1 MGILLYNLL
10 AGCALYQ
17 RKGELMRNSGF
28 VILLSL
34 ALVAVF
40 LAGCSQPVTNVPTTP
55 QPTTMA
61 PADTVKVADSPL
73 GSILTDANGMTL
85 YYFITDVPSSGA
97 STCYAA
103 ANCSRFWPIFSV
115 DKIVV
120 SPPLEAPDFSSITR
134 TDGTKQ
140 TTYYG
145 WPLYYFLNDKAP
157 GDVKGENVLKTWYV
171 AKPDYTVMI
180 AWTPKLGA
188 FLTDNTGKTLYVFN
202 KDSAGASTCTGTCL
216 AKWPAFNAGAVVAP
230 SVLKAADFGAVSRAD
245 GVPQTSFMGRPLYYY
260 SGDSGP
266 GATSG
271 QGFNNLWS
279 VANIT
284 GTFPVFV
291 TPTPSPT
298 LTATPTVNYYGGS
311 GGGY

>member
-1 MGILLYNLL
+1 M
-10 AGCALYQ
+10 
-17 RKGELMRNSGF
+17 RKNTF

-34 ALVAVF
+34 AIVA
-40 LAGCSQPVTNVPTTP
+40 LLIAGCSQPQPTGTTTP
-55 QPTTMA
+55 LPTAPPVTQA
-61 PADTVKVADSPL
+61 PADTVRVADSSL
-73 GSILTDANGMTL
+73 GKILTDAKGMTL

-97 STCYAA
+97 STCYEA
-103 ANCSRFWPIFSV
+103 ANCLKFWPIFNV

-120 SPPLEAPDFSSITR
+120 SAPLDPADFSSITR

-145 WPLYYFLNDKAP
+145 WPLYYFLSDKAP

-171 AKPDYTVMI
+171 AKPDYTAMI
-180 AWTPKLGA
+180 ASTPKLGA
-188 FLTDNTGKTLYVFN
+188 FLTDPSGKTLYFFA
-202 KDSAGASTCTGTCL
+202 KDTTGTSTCTGACL
-216 AKWPAFNAGAVVAP
+216 AKWPAFDAGTVVAP
-230 SVLKAADFGAVSRAD
+230 SVLKAADFGTVTRAD
-245 GVPQTSFMGRPLYYY
+245 GVKQSSYMGRPLYYY
-260 SGDSGP
+260 SGDTAP

-279 VANIT
+279 VANIS
-284 GTFPVFV
+284 GAMPSFA

-298 LTATPTVNYYGGS
+298 PTATPTVNYYGGGS